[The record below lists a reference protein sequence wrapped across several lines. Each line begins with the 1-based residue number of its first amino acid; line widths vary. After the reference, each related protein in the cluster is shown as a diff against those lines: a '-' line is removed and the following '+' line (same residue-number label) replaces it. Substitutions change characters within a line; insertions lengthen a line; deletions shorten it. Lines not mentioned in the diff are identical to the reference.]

1 MKSILILNIYYQTLN
16 KMFFTIIA
24 PISKYIQQNFSGI
37 FQKTVTLSPIIPIYD
52 SDDDDTLTHHII
64 IHIGCQFSTQEELDA
79 LV

>member
-1 MKSILILNIYYQTLN
+1 
-16 KMFFTIIA
+16 
-24 PISKYIQQNFSGI
+24 
-37 FQKTVTLSPIIPIYD
+37 LSPIND

>member
-16 KMFFTIIA
+16 KMFFTVIK
-24 PISKYIQQNFSGI
+24 PLSEYIQQNFSGI
-37 FQKTVTLSPIIPIYD
+37 FQTLRPIND